1 MSSYKV
7 IGRHKEK
14 DLQPSWHIGRPMTQ
28 AKKRVYVNRDDF
40 LRYSPDLIKRYEKI
54 YYVEVYRFD
63 ELNGWILI
71 NN

>member
-1 MSSYKV
+1 
-7 IGRHKEK
+7 
-14 DLQPSWHIGRPMTQ
+14 MTQ